1 MFDLII
7 KNGNIIDGTG
17 SKPRKSDIGING
29 DKIIS
34 IGDLKNQEAKT
45 IVDTEGLCVSPGFID
60 THSHADFDI
69 LRDPQH
75 IYGISQ
81 GVTTEILSPDGI
93 GIVPLDK
100 AKSKKHIDYL
110 SGILGHPPE
119 DFDGTSFESA
129 KKFYHKKS
137 KINVAVFAGHGPLR
151 LNLTGMNDIPLEGDL
166 LKKAKYK
173 LEESLEQGAA
183 GFSTGLDYYPQTF
196 SNTQELIEL
205 SKVAKSKNRVY
216 SVHLRSHEK
225 HRAFANGGILEAIE
239 VARRSEVSLLVEHYR
254 TVEETAG
261 QIDVLLEPVEKA
273 KKEGIDITM
282 ETYSYPVGCTIPL
295 IFFPGDFHLGGID
308 NIMSILADQEK
319 RDYWEKELLKNAPRH
334 DIEGAMWTSIGRE
347 DMHDYAGLSVI
358 DGAKKDNLSPIQ
370 HVLDI
375 MYRTKLNCG
384 FRVIPPQS
392 ISKWRQ
398 VEEDI
403 MNLLQRPDYV
413 VGSDSVPTGQT
424 LHPRAYGCFTRIL
437 GRLRRRFNIP
447 IELLINRMTKL
458 PADKIGL
465 KGRGEIKENN
475 FADLVV
481 FDSQEINDLATFED
495 PEILSVGINKVFVN
509 GNLAFDKRKEVTEL
523 NGYFI

>member
-1 MFDLII
+1 MCI
-7 KNGNIIDGTG
+7 
-17 SKPRKSDIGING
+17 R
-29 DKIIS
+29 
-34 IGDLKNQEAKT
+34 
-45 IVDTEGLCVSPGFID
+45 VS
-60 THSHADFDI
+60 I
-69 LRDPQH
+69 LRYTQQ

-308 NIMSILADQEK
+308 N
-319 RDYWEKELLKNAPRH
+319 
-334 DIEGAMWTSIGRE
+334 
-347 DMHDYAGLSVI
+347 LS
-358 DGAKKDNLSPIQ
+358 
-370 HVLDI
+370 
-375 MYRTKLNCG
+375 
-384 FRVIPPQS
+384 
-392 ISKWRQ
+392 
-398 VEEDI
+398 
-403 MNLLQRPDYV
+403 
-413 VGSDSVPTGQT
+413 
-424 LHPRAYGCFTRIL
+424 
-437 GRLRRRFNIP
+437 
-447 IELLINRMTKL
+447 LIH
-458 PADKIGL
+458 I
-465 KGRGEIKENN
+465 
-475 FADLVV
+475 
-481 FDSQEINDLATFED
+481 
-495 PEILSVGINKVFVN
+495 
-509 GNLAFDKRKEVTEL
+509 
-523 NGYFI
+523 

>member
-1 MFDLII
+1 
-7 KNGNIIDGTG
+7 
-17 SKPRKSDIGING
+17 
-29 DKIIS
+29 
-34 IGDLKNQEAKT
+34 
-45 IVDTEGLCVSPGFID
+45 
-60 THSHADFDI
+60 
-69 LRDPQH
+69 
-75 IYGISQ
+75 
-81 GVTTEILSPDGI
+81 
-93 GIVPLDK
+93 
-100 AKSKKHIDYL
+100 
-110 SGILGHPPE
+110 
-119 DFDGTSFESA
+119 
-129 KKFYHKKS
+129 
-137 KINVAVFAGHGPLR
+137 
-151 LNLTGMNDIPLEGDL
+151 
-166 LKKAKYK
+166 
-173 LEESLEQGAA
+173 
-183 GFSTGLDYYPQTF
+183 
-196 SNTQELIEL
+196 
-205 SKVAKSKNRVY
+205 
-216 SVHLRSHEK
+216 
-225 HRAFANGGILEAIE
+225 
-239 VARRSEVSLLVEHYR
+239 
-254 TVEETAG
+254 
-261 QIDVLLEPVEKA
+261 
-273 KKEGIDITM
+273 
-282 ETYSYPVGCTIPL
+282 
-295 IFFPGDFHLGGID
+295 
-308 NIMSILADQEK
+308 MSILADQEK

-481 FDSQEINDLATFED
+481 FDSEEINDLATFED